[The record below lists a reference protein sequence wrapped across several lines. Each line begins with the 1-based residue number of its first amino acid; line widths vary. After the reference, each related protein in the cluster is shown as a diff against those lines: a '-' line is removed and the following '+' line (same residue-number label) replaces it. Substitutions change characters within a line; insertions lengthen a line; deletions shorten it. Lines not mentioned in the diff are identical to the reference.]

1 MESRVILC
9 EDILYHIFLHVCPT
23 KMAICEGVCRTW
35 KNFIQHPM
43 VWISIIRKYTP
54 GYFSTKS
61 MTVTKWQVETCQQM
75 MKNQINK
82 IFSVLK
88 FNTDEEKFRSIFT
101 AVVYNEMVRRVNSHI
116 NMLTPDKSF
125 MKLFYYPLDDKIENS
140 VNKSQMDDL
149 LKDFNE
155 VKEMV
160 MKEISETDS
169 AECNNIINLLGYM
182 KLFLTSA
189 HRSVQKAD
197 MYVIASFFDV

>member
-1 MESRVILC
+1 
-9 EDILYHIFLHVCPT
+9 
-23 KMAICEGVCRTW
+23 
-35 KNFIQHPM
+35 
-43 VWISIIRKYTP
+43 
-54 GYFSTKS
+54 
-61 MTVTKWQVETCQQM
+61 
-75 MKNQINK
+75 
-82 IFSVLK
+82 
-88 FNTDEEKFRSIFT
+88 
-101 AVVYNEMVRRVNSHI
+101 
-116 NMLTPDKSF
+116 